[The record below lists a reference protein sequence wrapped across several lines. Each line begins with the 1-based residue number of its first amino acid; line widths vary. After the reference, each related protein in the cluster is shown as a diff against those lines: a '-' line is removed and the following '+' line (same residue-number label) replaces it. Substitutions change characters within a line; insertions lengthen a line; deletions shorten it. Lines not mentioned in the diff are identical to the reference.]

1 MNKELF
7 LNEVKKLSDEFN
19 GRLNETK
26 IENWWAELNSV
37 QDSVFKQ
44 AVRDLIRTAEKM
56 PSLAKVIEVCNA
68 LTPESKTEHYKCPK
82 CSGCGL
88 VSIEKK
94 YKAGEDKY
102 YYATYA
108 YRCDCKNGERYPNFK
123 PAPDYVMQDGK
134 MKASGIEVLETNKV
148 NEMIDTLA
156 TNKKIGGLDAKF

>member
-68 LTPESKTEHYKCPK
+68 LTPESKTEYHECPK

-123 PAPDYVMQDGK
+123 PAPFITSNTGSSEIVDAKDWVDT
-134 MKASGIEVLETNKV
+134 SIEN
-148 NEMIDTLA
+148 IS
-156 TNKKIGGLDAKF
+156 NKKNIRIGGQNAKF